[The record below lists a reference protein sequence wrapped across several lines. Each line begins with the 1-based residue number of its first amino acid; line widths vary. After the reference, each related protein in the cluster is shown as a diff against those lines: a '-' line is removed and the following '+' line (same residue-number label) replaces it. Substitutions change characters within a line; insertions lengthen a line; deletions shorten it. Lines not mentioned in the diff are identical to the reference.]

1 MRLPRMTT
9 RRWMVAVAVV
19 GLLMGGISSYRIR
32 RRYSEFIGRVRHHE
46 LLEAAYKEQGRH
58 VADFSRSSSVIM
70 EDLKDDPGSGR
81 LKALRNSILQNAA
94 SFSQRTE
101 YHADMARKYR
111 HAARYPWLPVEPDPP
126 EPK

>member
-19 GLLMGGISSYRIR
+19 GLLMATA
-32 RRYSEFIGRVRHHE
+32 
-46 LLEAAYKEQGRH
+46 L
-58 VADFSRSSSVIM
+58 
-70 EDLKDDPGSGR
+70 SGYR
-81 LKALRNSILQNAA
+81 LKQRRDHYLSRAQLHKQNAA
-94 SFSQRTE
+94 FLMQVCETNRIIRTHWSRDDYLSALCRISG
-101 YHADMARKYR
+101 YHAAMAAKYR